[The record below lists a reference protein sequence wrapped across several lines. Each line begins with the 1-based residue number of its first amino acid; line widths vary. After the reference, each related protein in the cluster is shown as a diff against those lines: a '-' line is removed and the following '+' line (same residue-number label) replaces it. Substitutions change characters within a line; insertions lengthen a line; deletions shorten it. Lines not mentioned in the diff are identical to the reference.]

1 MLEILIGR
9 SQNGAEGRDKVGLG
23 SIRRPVIGLALGG
36 GAARGFAHIGI
47 VRTLIA
53 HGIVPNVVVG
63 TSIGAVVGGA
73 YAAGHLDTLEEW
85 ARSLQPR
92 NILGYLDIRLN
103 GSGLIGGDKLAAQ
116 LEAAIGPTLIED
128 LPLKFATVATEVRT
142 GHEIWLTHGR
152 MVEAM
157 RASYALPG
165 IFSPVL
171 VGDRWLVDGA
181 MVNPVP
187 VSAARALGAEIV
199 IAANL
204 SSDVFTHSTTIYSHG
219 APPVAP
225 EVVAEPPP
233 PPKRGF
239 GKLFSAE
246 RTMKREFFGGGG
258 RPGISSVMVDAF
270 NIMQDRITR
279 ARLAGDPPDL
289 LISPR
294 VGQIGWFDFHRAS
307 DLIAFGARAAERA
320 IDSIQEAIHILA
332 PAGRPG
338 PEADSKPGPVADA
351 EAVNRLAPPRSGGLD
366 VVAQRFLL
374 HLVFA
379 DPPLDDVADRD
390 QADNPFVLDHRQ
402 MPEFAQR
409 HHFHDRGDRIGRPAT
424 DDLARH
430 HRADRLVEHASAAI
444 AEHADDVALR
454 QDAFDAAFAH
464 HQYGADFP
472 LPQNLDRSR
481 KLCARLDA
489 LDVMSFGIEDCT
501 YRHCRL
507 PEADRALERAR
518 SLFP

>member
-1 MLEILIGR
+1 
-9 SQNGAEGRDKVGLG
+9 LG

-47 VRTLIA
+47 VKTLIA

-85 ARSLQPR
+85 ARGLQPR
-92 NILGYLDIRLN
+92 SVLGYLDIRLN
-103 GSGLIGGDKLAAQ
+103 GSGLIGGERLATQ

-165 IFSPVL
+165 IFAPVL

-181 MVNPVP
+181 LVNPVP

-204 SSDVFTHSTTIYSHG
+204 SSDIFTHSTTIYSHG
-219 APPVAP
+219 ASAVPQPIPVEPAPPRRGLGKFFSP
-225 EVVAEPPP
+225 ERAV
-233 PPKRGF
+233 
-239 GKLFSAE
+239 
-246 RTMKREFFGGGG
+246 KREFFGGGG

-294 VGQIGWFDFHRAS
+294 VGQIGWFDFHRAD
-307 DLIAFGARAAERA
+307 DLIAHGARAAERA
-320 IDSIQEAIHILA
+320 IVSIQEAIH
-332 PAGRPG
+332 
-338 PEADSKPGPVADA
+338 V
-351 EAVNRLAPPRSGGLD
+351 LAPPS
-366 VVAQRFLL
+366 
-374 HLVFA
+374 
-379 DPPLDDVADRD
+379 
-390 QADNPFVLDHRQ
+390 
-402 MPEFAQR
+402 E
-409 HHFHDRGDRIGRPAT
+409 
-424 DDLARH
+424 
-430 HRADRLVEHASAAI
+430 
-444 AEHADDVALR
+444 
-454 QDAFDAAFAH
+454 
-464 HQYGADFP
+464 
-472 LPQNLDRSR
+472 
-481 KLCARLDA
+481 
-489 LDVMSFGIEDCT
+489 
-501 YRHCRL
+501 
-507 PEADRALERAR
+507 
-518 SLFP
+518 

>member
-1 MLEILIGR
+1 VLDILIGR
-9 SQNGAEGRDKVGLG
+9 GQNSPNGRDKVGLG

-47 VRTLIA
+47 VRTLVA
-53 HGIVPNVVVG
+53 HGIIPNVVVG

-85 ARSLQPR
+85 ARSLQRR

-116 LEAAIGPTLIED
+116 LEAAIGPILIEE
-128 LPLKFATVATEVRT
+128 LPLKFASVATEVRT

-152 MVEAM
+152 MVDAI

-181 MVNPVP
+181 LVNPVP
-187 VSAARALGAEIV
+187 VSAARAFGAEIV

-204 SSDVFTHSTTIYSHG
+204 SSDIFTHSTTIYSHG
-219 APPVAP
+219 PSADVPEAAIGPAPS
-225 EVVAEPPP
+225 
-233 PPKRGF
+233 KRGF

-246 RTMKREFFGGGG
+246 RTVKREFFGGGG

-294 VGQIGWFDFHRAS
+294 VGEIGWFDFHCAD
-307 DLIAFGARAAERA
+307 DLIAYGARAAERA

-332 PAGRPG
+332 PGSR
-338 PEADSKPGPVADA
+338 E
-351 EAVNRLAPPRSGGLD
+351 PR
-366 VVAQRFLL
+366 
-374 HLVFA
+374 
-379 DPPLDDVADRD
+379 
-390 QADNPFVLDHRQ
+390 
-402 MPEFAQR
+402 
-409 HHFHDRGDRIGRPAT
+409 
-424 DDLARH
+424 
-430 HRADRLVEHASAAI
+430 AAI
-444 AEHADDVALR
+444 DKM
-454 QDAFDAAFAH
+454 
-464 HQYGADFP
+464 P
-472 LPQNLDRSR
+472 
-481 KLCARLDA
+481 
-489 LDVMSFGIEDCT
+489 
-501 YRHCRL
+501 
-507 PEADRALERAR
+507 
-518 SLFP
+518 

>member
-1 MLEILIGR
+1 MLDSWMGR
-9 SQNGAEGRDKVGLG
+9 GQKGSDTRDKVGLG

-47 VRTLIA
+47 VKTLIA
-53 HGIVPNVVVG
+53 HGIIPNVVVG

-73 YAAGHLDTLEEW
+73 YAAGQLDTLEEW

-116 LEAAIGPTLIED
+116 LEVAIGNTLIED
-128 LPLKFATVATEVRT
+128 LPLKFASVATEVRT

-152 MVEAM
+152 VVDAM

-165 IFSPVL
+165 IFAPVL

-181 MVNPVP
+181 LVNPVP

-219 APPVAP
+219 PSAEVTVA
-225 EVVAEPPP
+225 VEPQAAIEPA

-239 GKLFSAE
+239 GKFFSPE

-258 RPGISSVMVDAF
+258 RPGISTVMVDAF

-289 LISPR
+289 LITPR
-294 VGQIGWFDFHRAS
+294 VGQIGWFDFHRAD
-307 DLIAFGARAAERA
+307 DLIGFGSRAAERA

-332 PAGRPG
+332 PAP
-338 PEADSKPGPVADA
+338 S
-351 EAVNRLAPPRSGGLD
+351 
-366 VVAQRFLL
+366 
-374 HLVFA
+374 
-379 DPPLDDVADRD
+379 DP
-390 QADNPFVLDHRQ
+390 
-402 MPEFAQR
+402 
-409 HHFHDRGDRIGRPAT
+409 
-424 DDLARH
+424 
-430 HRADRLVEHASAAI
+430 AAI
-444 AEHADDVALR
+444 ADK
-454 QDAFDAAFAH
+454 
-464 HQYGADFP
+464 
-472 LPQNLDRSR
+472 LP
-481 KLCARLDA
+481 
-489 LDVMSFGIEDCT
+489 
-501 YRHCRL
+501 
-507 PEADRALERAR
+507 
-518 SLFP
+518 

>member
-1 MLEILIGR
+1 MLDSWMGR
-9 SQNGAEGRDKVGLG
+9 GQKGADDKAQNKAQDRAQDKVGLG

-47 VRTLIA
+47 VRTLAA

-92 NILGYLDIRLN
+92 TVLSYLDIRLN
-103 GSGLIGGDKLAAQ
+103 GSGLIGGAKLAAE
-116 LEAAIGPTLIED
+116 LETALGKSLIEE
-128 LPLKFATVATEVRT
+128 LPVKFATVATEVRT
-142 GHEIWLTHGR
+142 GHEIWLTHGP
-152 MVEAM
+152 MVDAM

-181 MVNPVP
+181 LVNPVP

-204 SSDVFTHSTTIYSHG
+204 SSDVFAHSTTIYSHG
-219 APPVAP
+219 GAPGVSVSVMP
-225 EVVAEPPP
+225 EAAEPEPRR
-233 PPKRGF
+233 RGI
-239 GKLFSAE
+239 GKFFSAE

-294 VGQIGWFDFHRAS
+294 VGKIGWFDFHRAD
-307 DLIAFGARAAERA
+307 DLIAHGVKAAERA

-332 PAGRPG
+332 PPAAAAEPAV
-338 PEADSKPGPVADA
+338 EKPDK
-351 EAVNRLAPPRSGGLD
+351 E
-366 VVAQRFLL
+366 
-374 HLVFA
+374 
-379 DPPLDDVADRD
+379 
-390 QADNPFVLDHRQ
+390 
-402 MPEFAQR
+402 
-409 HHFHDRGDRIGRPAT
+409 
-424 DDLARH
+424 
-430 HRADRLVEHASAAI
+430 
-444 AEHADDVALR
+444 
-454 QDAFDAAFAH
+454 
-464 HQYGADFP
+464 
-472 LPQNLDRSR
+472 
-481 KLCARLDA
+481 
-489 LDVMSFGIEDCT
+489 
-501 YRHCRL
+501 
-507 PEADRALERAR
+507 
-518 SLFP
+518 

>member
-1 MLEILIGR
+1 MLVVDSGGIGPQPIALRSQEIASVLDNLIGR
-9 SQNGAEGRDKVGLG
+9 GQNGSNGRDKVGLG

-85 ARSLQPR
+85 ARSLRPR

-116 LEAAIGPTLIED
+116 LEVAMGQTLIED

-152 MVEAM
+152 VVDAM

-181 MVNPVP
+181 LVNPVP

-204 SSDVFTHSTTIYSHG
+204 SSDVFTHSTTIYAHG
-219 APPVAP
+219 ASAAAP
-225 EVVAEPPP
+225 ENTVEVAA
-233 PPKRGF
+233 PKRGL
-239 GKLFSAE
+239 GRLFSAE
-246 RTMKREFFGGGG
+246 RTVKREFFGSGG

-294 VGQIGWFDFHRAS
+294 VGQIGWFDFHRAD
-307 DLIAFGARAAERA
+307 DLIAHGARAAERA
-320 IDSIQEAIHILA
+320 IVSIQEAIHILA
-332 PAGRPG
+332 P
-338 PEADSKPGPVADA
+338 
-351 EAVNRLAPPRSGGLD
+351 
-366 VVAQRFLL
+366 
-374 HLVFA
+374 
-379 DPPLDDVADRD
+379 
-390 QADNPFVLDHRQ
+390 
-402 MPEFAQR
+402 
-409 HHFHDRGDRIGRPAT
+409 
-424 DDLARH
+424 
-430 HRADRLVEHASAAI
+430 
-444 AEHADDVALR
+444 
-454 QDAFDAAFAH
+454 
-464 HQYGADFP
+464 GA
-472 LPQNLDRSR
+472 
-481 KLCARLDA
+481 
-489 LDVMSFGIEDCT
+489 
-501 YRHCRL
+501 
-507 PEADRALERAR
+507 
-518 SLFP
+518 